1 MPDTSFVPD
10 LSDPFVAAAV
20 ELRDIFDKDAVE
32 RDKLGGRPTEQIRL
46 LKQSGL
52 PSAQIPKRYGGKGA
66 PWLSVL
72 RVVREFARTD
82 GSIAH
87 LYGYHHL
94 PLNAVVFRGT
104 DEQKEALLTRSAAE
118 NWVWGNSGNAMSK
131 TSNGRRNGKG
141 WILNGFR
148 PFSSGS
154 HIADY
159 LQVAWEDGEH
169 RLAAAIPADRAG
181 IVIADD
187 WDGVGQRQTG
197 SGKVTFRDVHVGDD
211 EVIGS
216 PAVPLTPF
224 QTLTSLFQQA
234 VLLNIFVGSAQG
246 ALTEGRDYTVTTS
259 RPWVYSGFEKHTD
272 DPFVQRNYG
281 DMYIR
286 TLAAAELADKAAVT
300 LDAAYYR
307 GEALTEQE
315 RGLAAIDL
323 ATANVY
329 AGEIGLS
336 VSSGIFDVMGSRS
349 ATKANGYDRFWRN
362 VRTHTLHNPAEYKK
376 RTIGTWLLT
385 GEFPVGGLYR

>member
-1 MPDTSFVPD
+1 MTFSPD
-10 LSDPFVAAAV
+10 LSDPFVATAV
-20 ELRDIFDKDAVE
+20 ELRTIFDRDAVA
-32 RDKLGGRPTEQIRL
+32 RDKAGGRPVEQIRL
-46 LKQSGL
+46 LKESGL
-52 PSAQIPKRYGGKGA
+52 PSAQIPKNYGGKGA

-82 GSIAH
+82 GSLAH

-94 PLNAVVFRGT
+94 PLNGVLFRGT
-104 DEQKEALLTRSAAE
+104 DAQKDQLLTRSARE

-131 TSNGRRNGKG
+131 TSTARRNGSG

-159 LQVAWEDGEH
+159 IQVAWEDGQD
-169 RLAAAIPADRAG
+169 RLAAAIPADREG
-181 IVIADD
+181 IVIEDD

-197 SGKVTFRDVHVGDD
+197 SGKVTFKDVHIGDD
-211 EVIGS
+211 ELIGS

-224 QTLTSLFQQA
+224 QTLISLFQQA
-234 VLLNIFVGSAQG
+234 VLLNLFVGSAQG
-246 ALTEGRDYTVTTS
+246 ALSDGRDYTVSQS
-259 RPWVYSGFEKHTD
+259 RPWVYSGYENHTD
-272 DPFVQRNYG
+272 DPFVQRKYG
-281 DMYIR
+281 DLYIR
-286 TLAAAELADKAAVT
+286 TLAAAELADVAARS
-300 LDAAYYR
+300 LDAAYGK
-307 GEALTEQE
+307 GEALTLEQ
-315 RGLAAIDL
+315 RGQTAIDL

-329 AGEIGLS
+329 AGQIGLDA
-336 VSSGIFDVMGSRS
+336 SSEFFEVMGARS